1 MPANSAFLSKS
12 TRIWIFV
19 CTALALLIAFA
30 VWRTASK
37 AMKMGSASAAG
48 PAAFESLKPGDL
60 AKIVLEVKDSSSGE
74 TMHGRLL
81 EKQTET
87 VYTRTGTSVEA
98 DFDSSTAFVMGEVSD
113 IHPGA
118 VLHITGNIASGHAIQ
133 APQIV
138 VLTGYVQA
146 R

>member
-12 TRIWIFV
+12 NRAWIIA

-30 VWRTASK
+30 AWRTASK
-37 AMKMGSASAAG
+37 AMKMGSATAAG
-48 PAAFESLKPGDL
+48 PAAFDSLKPGEP
-60 AKIVLEVKDSSSGE
+60 AKIVLEVTDSRSGE
-74 TMHGRLL
+74 TIHGRLL
-81 EKQTET
+81 EKRTET
-87 VYTRTGTSVEA
+87 VYARTATAVEA
-98 DFDSSTAFVMGEVSD
+98 DFDSNTSFVMGKVSD

-118 VLHITGNIASGHAIQ
+118 VLHVTGTVSGSRAVQ
-133 APQIV
+133 ARQIV

>member
-12 TRIWIFV
+12 NRTWIFA

-30 VWRTASK
+30 VWRTAEK

-48 PAAFESLKPGDL
+48 RAAFVSLKPGDL
-60 AKIVLEVKDSSSGE
+60 AKIVLEVMGSSPGE
-74 TMHGRLL
+74 TIHGRLL

-87 VYTRTGTSVEA
+87 VYRRTGTAVEA
-98 DFDSSTAFVMGEVSD
+98 DFDSRTAFVMGKVSD

-118 VLHITGNIASGHAIQ
+118 VLHITGTVISGHAVQ
-133 APQIV
+133 ARQIV